1 MGRLIPFDSDSERRL
16 SVTFACCEAV
26 HQELGPELLAAT
38 YRQAL
43 CAELCRRRIPFQN
56 SVKLPVFCR
65 GVRLDACH
73 VIDLCVFGGLLVDV
87 LTVDKIRP
95 AHCAALQAQ
104 LRLTGVGA
112 GIVTNYRSARLVLS
126 TIVVREAGAF
136 CLSARTSRAARREP
150 GAARWPQP
158 AC

>member
-1 MGRLIPFDSDSERRL
+1 MGRLIPFDSEAERLL
-16 SVTFACCEAV
+16 SITFACCEVV
-26 HQELGPELLAAT
+26 HEELGPGLLASR

-43 CAELCRRRIPFQN
+43 CNELCRRRIPFQIGA
-56 SVKLPVFCR
+56 KLPVFSR

-73 VIDLCVFGGLLVDV
+73 RIDLCVAGRLLVDV
-87 LTVDKIRP
+87 LAVEKLRP
-95 AHCAALQAQ
+95 AHYAALQAQ

-136 CLSARTSRAARREP
+136 CLSDRTARAARLEP
-150 GAARWPQP
+150 GVARWPQP
-158 AC
+158 PC